1 MYRLTVLF
9 GHPQDPV
16 AFERYYRQSHFPLAA
31 KVKGIKGV
39 SIGKLEAPDS
49 GQPAA
54 YYRITNFYFDSRE
67 ACQAALASPEG
78 QATLAD
84 LHLFATGGVTFV
96 ANEEEVLIPISLTS
110 A

>member
-9 GHPQDPV
+9 GHPRDPA
-16 AFERYYRQSHFPLAA
+16 AFERYYRQSHFVLAG

-39 SIGKLEAPDS
+39 SIGRLEALDP
-49 GQPAA
+49 GQPTT
-54 YYRITNFYFDSRE
+54 YYRITSFYFDNRE

-84 LHLFATGGVTFV
+84 LHIFATGGVTLV